1 MLFMNNEVKF
11 RACISG
17 LSWWIVMF
25 ILQQVVLSGRFWFN
39 CFRCTERFDY
49 LMLFNN
55 ISSLE
60 SFYII
65 IMTYFEYYMIKTIN
79 TNDSFHIK
87 NNNRQSTARRIFCIC
102 LTLKHT
108 LHKRIS
114 NWICALL
121 IPTICNKHNRIF
133 NVL

>member
-1 MLFMNNEVKF
+1 MNKEVKF

-25 ILQQVVLSGRFWFN
+25 ILQQVVLSGWFWFN
-39 CFRCTERFDY
+39 CFRCTECFDY

-60 SFYII
+60 SFYVI
-65 IMTYFEYYMIKTIN
+65 IMTLSILN
-79 TNDSFHIK
+79 TTWSNDSFHIK
-87 NNNRQSTARRIFCIC
+87 NNNRQSTARRICCIC

-114 NWICALL
+114 NWICAFL

>member
-1 MLFMNNEVKF
+1 MHI
-11 RACISG
+11 RS
-17 LSWWIVMF
+17 SWWIVMF
-25 ILQQVVLSGRFWFN
+25 ILQQVVLSGGFWFK
-39 CFRCTERFDY
+39 CVRCTVRFDY

-55 ISSLE
+55 ISSVE
-60 SFYII
+60 SFLYHYNDPF
-65 IMTYFEYYMIKTIN
+65 YFEYYMIKTIN
-79 TNDSFHIK
+79 TNDSFHVKCI
-87 NNNRQSTARRIFCIC
+87 NRQSTARRIFCIC

-133 NVL
+133 NVM